1 MTVYI
6 NSTTNAD
13 TTTTYILIGGI
24 VTSIIT
30 SSIITAITMTG
41 IFLYCQ
47 RSIKT
52 KVKSTTL
59 ETVSPVIYDE
69 LNITRDSDFPVS
81 DNPAYGSEYI

>member
-13 TTTTYILIGGI
+13 TATTFTLIGGI

-41 IFLYCQ
+41 MFLYCQ
-47 RSIKT
+47 RSIKN
-52 KVKSTTL
+52 KVKSTTS
-59 ETVSPVIYDE
+59 ETPPPMYCDE
-69 LNITRDSDFPVS
+69 VKAQGFNISVS
-81 DNPAYGSEYI
+81 DNPAYGPMYN